1 MSARRGFH
9 LSGRAQSCR
18 RNLLALREGL
28 GTETE
33 ASKPPVEASDD
44 QEACL
49 CSQPS
54 KRSLAQLTSGRW
66 GAGVSGSC

>member
-1 MSARRGFH
+1 MSAHRGFH

-44 QEACL
+44 QEAL
-49 CSQPS
+49 
-54 KRSLAQLTSGRW
+54 SLLPAI
-66 GAGVSGSC
+66 